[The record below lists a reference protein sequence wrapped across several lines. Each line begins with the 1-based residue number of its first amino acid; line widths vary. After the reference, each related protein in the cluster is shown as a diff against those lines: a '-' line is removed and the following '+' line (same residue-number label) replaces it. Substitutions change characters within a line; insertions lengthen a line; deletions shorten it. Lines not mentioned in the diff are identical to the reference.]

1 MEEARHRRRQ
11 SMPTVFPTPLTRA
24 ISADQLNST
33 PTQYPSGYGYSEPVT
48 PPCSASQHQSVL
60 FPNIKSQ
67 LQQPNSAMV
76 GTPIFQLPEDMLATV
91 PTPAGS
97 TSDHGY
103 AAPYAHGYSRSAVVA
118 PYKGHTRSYSYSPD
132 DVATAMGR
140 VSIDGNALSSPFN
153 NTLSSSAPSYR
164 PRALSSGVFDFL
176 ETYDS
181 WNRPLLQQPAS
192 SQAAM
197 QAPMQPR
204 PPLPTRS
211 SQASLLSVSSASSS
225 NVGNGHYLASPFSL
239 SRSSTQIFSQPLS
252 SSVGPIGQEANYNF
266 PAPPQPMTSELHR
279 EPLQVNTSVGA
290 PETSPT
296 TPPRVDDADELG
308 ALSRENMNSFL
319 KRRSSADSMSRGG
332 KPMASP
338 STKTKSPI
346 RQASNNS
353 TNGSGSTAG
362 KLQDKKQIESL
373 SLSEIYALCRDQRG
387 CRLLQ
392 RRLQENNPAL
402 VTKIFEATYKHM
414 VSLMSDPFG
423 NYFCQ
428 KLVEYCSESQ
438 LTSILEIIAPSMKA
452 TALNQHGTRA
462 LQRTIEV
469 LKLPVQVQL
478 VVNALDGSVV
488 ELIRDL
494 NGNHVIQKILLEFD
508 ESGSQF
514 IYNAVCRN
522 IIDVGSHRHGCC
534 VLQRC
539 IDYASPTNRH
549 LLVSNIVANTRTLVC
564 DPFGNYVCQYVI
576 ALNTPEYT
584 NALGEQMLGSI
595 AELSVQKFSSN
606 VVEKCLRAAS
616 PELAEKF
623 VHELIQSR
631 TLHTLLLDSYG
642 NYVIQTALDSCDG
655 ESREMLVETVQT
667 ALKNTRSPYGR
678 RIMSKLK
685 E

>member
-1 MEEARHRRRQ
+1 
-11 SMPTVFPTPLTRA
+11 
-24 ISADQLNST
+24 
-33 PTQYPSGYGYSEPVT
+33 
-48 PPCSASQHQSVL
+48 
-60 FPNIKSQ
+60 
-67 LQQPNSAMV
+67 MV
-76 GTPIFQLPEDMLATV
+76 GTPISQLPEDMLAAV
-91 PTPAGS
+91 PTPAG
-97 TSDHGY
+97 TASDHSY
-103 AAPYAHGYSRSAVVA
+103 AAHYPQGYGRSAAA
-118 PYKGHTRSYSYSPD
+118 PYKGHSRSYSYSPN
-132 DVATAMGR
+132 DVAVGMGR
-140 VSIDGNALSSPFN
+140 MSIDGNALSSPFN
-153 NTLSSSAPSYR
+153 NTLPASAPSYR

-176 ETYDS
+176 DSYDS
-181 WNRPLLQQPAS
+181 WNRPLLQQAP
-192 SQAAM
+192 SQTPL
-197 QAPMQPR
+197 QAR

-225 NVGNGHYLASPFSL
+225 NVGNGQYLASPFSL
-239 SRSSTQIFSQPLS
+239 SRSSTQIFPQPLS
-252 SSVGPIGQEANYNF
+252 SSVAPMGQEPSYNF
-266 PAPPQPMTSELHR
+266 ASPPQTIGTDLHR
-279 EPLQVNTSVGA
+279 EPLQVNVNVGL
-290 PETSPT
+290 PENSPT
-296 TPPRVDDADELG
+296 TPPRLDDGDEVT
-308 ALSRENMNSFL
+308 ALSQEGMNTVL
-319 KRRSSADSMSRGG
+319 KRRSSAESVDRSR
-332 KPMASP
+332 PTAP
-338 STKTKSPI
+338 STTKPKSPA
-346 RQASNNS
+346 RQTSTSS
-353 TNGSGSTAG
+353 TNGGGPTAN
-362 KLQDKKQIESL
+362 KLQDKKQVELL
-373 SLSEIYALCRDQRG
+373 SLSEIYFLCKDQRG

-392 RRLQENNPAL
+392 RKLQENNPAL
-402 VTKIFEATYKHM
+402 VTKIFEATHKHM

-469 LKLPVQVQL
+469 LKTPEQVQI

-522 IIDVGSHRHGCC
+522 IMDVGSHRHGCC

-539 IDYASPTNRH
+539 IDYASPANRRQ
-549 LLVSNIVANTRTLVC
+549 LVSNVVANTRRLVC

-595 AELSVQKFSSN
+595 ADLSVQKFSSN

-623 VHELIQSR
+623 VHELVQSR

-655 ESREMLVETVQT
+655 ESREMLAETVQT